1 MKTARYLS
9 LILAALIAAASSLPA
24 AAADVPFTLRV
35 QPAANQP
42 APALQSFAFAQHNG
56 MWLIVGGRTN
66 GFHRTSTPESTFPSQ
81 YENRYFYVVDPV
93 GDREW
98 KVAIPD
104 AFQEFLSATNT
115 EFYHEGDLLVI
126 VGGYGSNC
134 AEDLPSCYLTY
145 PRITFLDVP
154 RIIAAITSGQTGQ
167 LSQHISSLED
177 ERFRVTGGGLSYA
190 NNYYYLVL
198 GQNYDNIYKGAYTG
212 KYTEEIRVFALLWN
226 GTRYSIADYLA
237 YRDPSGASGPDSQFH
252 RRDLNMVETFGA
264 GGKQGITVYG
274 GVFTKDGGGWR
285 YPINIEPGTRN
296 TPTVT
301 VDTSFAQ
308 KTSQYECAHLLMFDR
323 TTNTMYTSLFGGI
336 SYYYYNAQ
344 GQLEESN
351 LDNWLPFVS
360 SITTLARDAN
370 GTTTEVVQPP
380 SASLPALLG
389 ANAVFAPEP
398 SLPHM
403 GNTEVIDYS
412 RLPPGNSILVGRIYG
427 GIRATA
433 PQSSQFNPTFANN
446 MIYEVYLERA
456 TP

>member
-1 MKTARYLS
+1 MKTTRFLS
-9 LILAALIAAASSLPA
+9 PILAVLLAAASSLPA
-24 AAADVPFTLRV
+24 AAANVPFTLRI
-35 QPAANQP
+35 QPAAKQP
-42 APALQSFAFAQHNG
+42 APDLQSFAFAQHNG
-56 MWLIVGGRTN
+56 LWLIVGGRTN
-66 GFHRTSTPESTFPSQ
+66 GFHRTSTPESTFPSK

-93 GDREW
+93 GDRTW
-98 KVAIPD
+98 QVAIP
-104 AFQEFLSATNT
+104 AEFQEFLSATNM
-115 EFYHEGDLLVI
+115 EFYQGGSLLVI

-145 PRITFLDVP
+145 PRISFLQVP
-154 RIIAAITSGQTGQ
+154 QIIQAITSGQTEQ
-167 LSQHISSLED
+167 LSRYISSLED

-190 NNYYYLVL
+190 NGEFYLVL

-212 KYTEEIRVFALLWN
+212 KYTEEIRVFMLQ
-226 GTRYSIADYLA
+226 GTTSGGFTIANYRA
-237 YRDPSGASGPDSQFH
+237 YKDPSGVSGPDSQFH
-252 RRDLNMVETFGA
+252 RRDLNVVETFKTSGT
-264 GGKQGITVYG
+264 QGITVYG
-274 GVFTKDGGGWR
+274 GVFTKDGGGWLH
-285 YPINIEPGTRN
+285 PIDIEPGA
-296 TPTVT
+296 TPTIK
-301 VDTSFAQ
+301 VDTSFEQ
-308 KTSQYECAHLLMFDR
+308 RMSQYECAHLLMFDR

-403 GNTEVIDYS
+403 GNTEVIDYA
-412 RLPPGNSILVGRIYG
+412 RLPPGSSLLVGRIYG

-433 PQSSQFNPTFANN
+433 PQSSQFNPTFASN
-446 MIYEVYLERA
+446 MIYEVYLER
-456 TP
+456 TTNP